1 MIYQKTLETQE
12 TKLGTLYVYNIWD
25 ILKYFYIYFIAL
37 TVSINTPSKFN
48 NTYPKRKKKKK
59 PCKIQEN
66 FHLPEYFGSSYV
78 LERKL

>member
-1 MIYQKTLETQE
+1 MMYQKTLETQE

-25 ILKYFYIYFIAL
+25 ILKYFYIYFMAL

-48 NTYPKRKKKKK
+48 NTYPQKKKKS
-59 PCKIQEN
+59 CKIQEN
-66 FHLPEYFGSSYV
+66 FHLPDYFGSSCV